1 MRERLLAH
9 VRSNPGQ
16 RGDQIAEAL
25 GTDVG
30 TMRLP
35 MRALIGEKKVRTT
48 GQRRGTTYH
57 PGGAGQSGKTGKPR
71 RARAG
76 KTKRRG
82 PRKRAAAA
90 G

>member
-16 RGDQIAEAL
+16 RADQIAEVL

-35 MRALIGEKKVRTT
+35 MRALIADKTVSTK
-48 GQRRGTTYH
+48 GQRRGTTYY
-57 PGGAGQSGKTGKPR
+57 PGGA
-71 RARAG
+71 RAKAG
-76 KTKRRG
+76 KVSAKAGKKKRNVR
-82 PRKRAAAA
+82 RKRGAR
-90 G
+90 

>member
-35 MRALIGEKKVRTT
+35 MRALIGEKRVRTM

-57 PGGAGQSGKTGKPR
+57 PGGAAQRGKTRKSRPAKRGK
-71 RARAG
+71 AR
-76 KTKRRG
+76 
-82 PRKRAAAA
+82 
-90 G
+90 